1 MTYEVVGSVWGVK
14 STWTMRAQSLGE
26 ARMRASDELSKR
38 SYGAYIISVRAVPQS
53 AGETTLTPRISL
65 AQGQN

>member
-1 MTYEVVGSVWGVK
+1 MTYEVVSCVWDVT
-14 STWTMRAQSLGE
+14 STWTVTARSLGE